1 MGVIISHGACA
12 RMEERN
18 VTNNLRDIFPVTKG
32 GSKIDCEE
40 SPRAFS
46 CYKWYQYRSVF
57 LSQSNI
63 YDGAFYKIS

>member
-18 VTNNLRDIFPVTKG
+18 VTNNLLDIFPVTKG

-40 SPRAFS
+40 SPRPFPVTNDTNTEAFS
-46 CYKWYQYRSVF
+46 
-57 LSQSNI
+57 
-63 YDGAFYKIS
+63 